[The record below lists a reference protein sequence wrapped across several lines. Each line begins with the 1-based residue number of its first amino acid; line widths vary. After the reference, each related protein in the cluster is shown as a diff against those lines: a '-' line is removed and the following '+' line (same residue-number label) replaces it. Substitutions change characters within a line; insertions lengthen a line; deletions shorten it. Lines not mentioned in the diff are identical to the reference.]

1 MTGCCVPQCKNR
13 TEKGFRLFRLPT
25 GEKNA
30 HRRNFWLQCIGRSE
44 INPSSMI
51 CEVHFSEEQFERKRK
66 DDRRLLR
73 AGAVPD
79 LLTTVDITNSQQAG
93 TDGACTENA
102 SDQKRTSVGLEELNS
117 DCTDKIQDTTSRW
130 RAIRDNYV
138 RSLRKQAQHAESGVK
153 KIRPYIYGKELSFL
167 NKSKELPTAEVN
179 FEDNTDDRADNVDA
193 DVRLGSSE
201 ATFEDNS
208 NELSYDPL
216 DYVDEIKTEAD
227 GGNVYVRPT
236 EASFENNVTETSHDR
251 ADYVSEIKTE
261 ADDIDIIEEELVNS
275 SPINNLHATK
285 RKRLNIQ
292 HASMDFRDA
301 VTVMKSPLQEDEDLA
316 FFYSLL
322 PSVRSLNTDQ
332 KFTFRLKTMQL
343 LQDIRNSS
351 RINASIDTDSNM

>member
-1 MTGCCVPQCKNR
+1 LKVARCPKQQLKTCFK
-13 TEKGFRLFRLPT
+13 
-25 GEKNA
+25 
-30 HRRNFWLQCIGRSE
+30 LQYDNVAKIE
-44 INPSSMI
+44 YI
-51 CEVHFSEEQFERKRK
+51 V
-66 DDRRLLR
+66 
-73 AGAVPD
+73 
-79 LLTTVDITNSQQAG
+79 
-93 TDGACTENA
+93 
-102 SDQKRTSVGLEELNS
+102 SV
-117 DCTDKIQDTTSRW
+117 QDTTSRW

-138 RSLRKQAQHAESGVK
+138 RSLRKQAQHAGSGFK

-167 NKSKELPTAEVN
+167 NMSKELPTAKVN
-179 FEDNTDDRADNVDA
+179 FENN
-193 DVRLGSSE
+193 SE
-201 ATFEDNS
+201 ATFEDNID
-208 NELSYDPL
+208 ELSYDPL

>member
-1 MTGCCVPQCKNR
+1 
-13 TEKGFRLFRLPT
+13 
-25 GEKNA
+25 
-30 HRRNFWLQCIGRSE
+30 
-44 INPSSMI
+44 
-51 CEVHFSEEQFERKRK
+51 
-66 DDRRLLR
+66 
-73 AGAVPD
+73 
-79 LLTTVDITNSQQAG
+79 
-93 TDGACTENA
+93 
-102 SDQKRTSVGLEELNS
+102 
-117 DCTDKIQDTTSRW
+117 
-130 RAIRDNYV
+130 V
-138 RSLRKQAQHAESGVK
+138 RSLRKQAQHSESGVK

-167 NKSKELPTAEVN
+167 TKSKELPTAQVN
-179 FEDNTDDRADNVDA
+179 FEDNTDDRADNVDANDA

-227 GGNVYVRPT
+227 EGNVYVRPT
-236 EASFENNVTETSHDR
+236 EASFENNVTEISHDR

-275 SPINNLHATK
+275 STINNLHATK